1 MYTSRLWVHP
11 EKRRYYRA
19 SVYKDLLGHWV
30 MVRDWG
36 SLDSRL
42 GGTKT
47 ELLDGFR
54 HGEEQMKRIGKRRE
68 SHRYALVEGG

>member
-47 ELLDGFR
+47 ELLDGLR